1 MKFLEERPHM
11 LEAMPIHFL
20 QTSFFN
26 IVCPKCQMNFLRRDV
41 INVTSLMLMAHG
53 GAGQTLPAET
63 MCCGNGAEV
72 L

>member
-41 INVTSLMLMAHG
+41 INAHDIMIMAQSG
-53 GAGQTLPAET
+53 YSTDPAR
-63 MCCGNGAEV
+63 
-72 L
+72 